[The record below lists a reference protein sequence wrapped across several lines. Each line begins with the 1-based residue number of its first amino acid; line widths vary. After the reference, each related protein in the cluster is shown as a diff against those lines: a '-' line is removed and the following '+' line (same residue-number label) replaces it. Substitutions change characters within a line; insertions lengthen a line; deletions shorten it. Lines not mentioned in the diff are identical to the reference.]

1 MRLPLYSINAVAR
14 RAGFNP
20 ATLRAW
26 ERRYGSPQPCRGSQ
40 GYRLYSEED
49 VRVLHWLKSQV
60 ERGVRIHHAVA
71 LLPESQTADDDPA
84 LESLDPPP
92 SLESFIFTP
101 ENIAARSNLDERDW
115 TIS

>member
-1 MRLPLYSINAVAR
+1 MRLPFYHINAVAR
-14 RAGFNP
+14 RVGLNP
-20 ATLRAW
+20 ATLRAR
-26 ERRYGSPQPCRGSQ
+26 EGSPWPCCDSH
-40 GYRLYSEED
+40 GYCLYSEED

-84 LESLDPPP
+84 LESLDPPR
-92 SLESFIFTP
+92 SLECFIFTP

>member
-1 MRLPLYSINAVAR
+1 MRLLLYNINAVAR
-14 RAGFNP
+14 RVGLNP

-26 ERRYGSPQPCRGSQ
+26 KCRYGSPRQGRGSR
-40 GYRLYSEED
+40 GYCLYSEEG
-49 VRVLHWLKSQV
+49 VRVLRWLKSQV

-92 SLESFIFTP
+92 SLECFIFTP
-101 ENIAARSNLDERDW
+101 ENIAARSNLDEHDW